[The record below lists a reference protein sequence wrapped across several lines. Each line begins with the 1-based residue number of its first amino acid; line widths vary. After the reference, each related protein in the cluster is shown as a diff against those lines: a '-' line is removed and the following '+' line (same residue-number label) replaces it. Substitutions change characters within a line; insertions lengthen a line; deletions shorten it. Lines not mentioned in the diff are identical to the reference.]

1 MSRNE
6 RNLWRACFWV
16 SIAAIIFHTI
26 TANFAAACMSAV
38 AALAHSQILELT
50 K

>member
-6 RNLWRACFWV
+6 RNLWRACFWFSV
-16 SIAAIIFHTI
+16 LGIIYYV
-26 TANFAAACMSAV
+26 ASGNFAAACMSAV

>member
-6 RNLWRACFWV
+6 RNLWRYCFWF
-16 SIAAIIFHTI
+16 SILGIIYYAVA
-26 TANFAAACMSAV
+26 ANFAAASLAAV

>member
-6 RNLWRACFWV
+6 RNLWRAFFWF
-16 SIAAIIFHTI
+16 SILAIIYY
-26 TANFAAACMSAV
+26 AVAGNFAAASLAVV
-38 AALAHSQILELT
+38 AALAHHEILELT